1 MMSSSDLPAC
11 PACGVR
17 TVRSVHKREDG
28 DGDILATFY
37 ACSQCGADR
46 TDAWKAVQPPPPPE
60 KAFADLP
67 AAFDLEAKERH
78 EEEDLE
84 KGGDS

>member
-1 MMSSSDLPAC
+1 MSSSDLPAC

-17 TVRSVHKREDG
+17 TVRSVHRPAEHDKPA
-28 DGDILATFY
+28 ATFY
-37 ACSQCGADR
+37 ACSQCGSDR
-46 TDAWKAVQPPPPPE
+46 TQAWEEVQPPPPPE
-60 KAFADLP
+60 KAFAGLP